1 MCFIQVVAL
10 KLFWQ
15 FCKSKQIQ
23 FHILDL
29 YKTGK
34 SIKNWS
40 SKLDLIEKTMNLSPN
55 LLAVKTQQLKFN
67 FLLKYF
73 VYIKISFMNIPEM
86 NLKNGN
92 DDTYIVEI

>member
-1 MCFIQVVAL
+1 M
-10 KLFWQ
+10 
-15 FCKSKQIQ
+15 
-23 FHILDL
+23 

-34 SIKNWS
+34 SKKNWS
-40 SKLDLIEKTMNLSPN
+40 SNLDLIEETMNLSPI
-55 LLAVKTQQLKFN
+55 LFAVKPQQLKFN

-92 DDTYIVEI
+92 DDTYMVVI